1 MKPIIL
7 VFICITGL
15 ALGQDKP
22 RVFVQGKGSQNV
34 TTSGSEAGGRYW
46 GSWGSRSSVDS
57 HDEAMEVTKDLQKNC
72 SGVMVTLDQSN
83 TDYTVMLNRE
93 SKHNRGV
100 LRTNS
105 QVQVANRLGDVL
117 GANAT
122 RTVGNASK
130 DACRLIL
137 ADWSQH
143 GRIAVPDSPT
153 PAPAA
158 APVVPAT
165 PPFPTETARVGPT
178 ATVTKTENE
187 SSPSV
192 PGTAVSKDDSHPAI
206 VAAISTMRDP
216 GIPANST
223 SGLAEDLIG
232 VWFTGSPT
240 VRHDGIEISG
250 VHPKGPADNIEIK
263 PGDVIL
269 SIDGHYLYTI
279 DELRA
284 ELLRHESG
292 ARMAIR
298 YRHYRLTSENYL
310 ILSSKDAVPHR

>member
-1 MKPIIL
+1 MNHFSALLAAISITALAQAQDTRSGMKPIIL
-7 VFICITGL
+7 VFICMAGL

-34 TTSGSEAGGRYW
+34 TTSGSQAGGRYW

-72 SGVMVTLDQSN
+72 SGVIVTLNQSN

-93 SKHNRGV
+93 SKHNRGL
-100 LRTNS
+100 LRSNS

-122 RTVGNASK
+122 RTGVNASK

-165 PPFPTETARVGPT
+165 PPFPAETAKIETVSAVHPQPTTATAGPA
-178 ATVTKTENE
+178 ATVTKSENE

-192 PGTAVSKDDSHPAI
+192 PSTAVSKGDSHPPI
-206 VAAISTMRDP
+206 VAAISITRDP
-216 GIPANST
+216 QIPANST
-223 SGLAEDLIG
+223 AALAEDLI
-232 VWFTGSPT
+232 
-240 VRHDGIEISG
+240 
-250 VHPKGPADNIEIK
+250 
-263 PGDVIL
+263 
-269 SIDGHYLYTI
+269 
-279 DELRA
+279 
-284 ELLRHESG
+284 
-292 ARMAIR
+292 
-298 YRHYRLTSENYL
+298 
-310 ILSSKDAVPHR
+310 